1 VRRKWEEEG
10 GLVVRI
16 YGGERS
22 GGGGEG
28 GRGVGNYEGGERPYL
43 KNKS

>member
-10 GLVVRI
+10 GLVVRV
-16 YGGERS
+16 YRER
-22 GGGGEG
+22 EKWRRR
-28 GRGVGNYEGGERPYL
+28 RGWTWCRQYEGKERPYL